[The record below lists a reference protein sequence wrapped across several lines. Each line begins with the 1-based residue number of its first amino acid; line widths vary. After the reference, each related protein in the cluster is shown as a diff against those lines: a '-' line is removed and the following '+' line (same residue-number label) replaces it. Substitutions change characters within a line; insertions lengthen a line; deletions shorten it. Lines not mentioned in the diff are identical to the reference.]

1 MAVEQVTY
9 KNIDRGTRNMIM
21 AGLAIAM
28 LASCFDST
36 IVGTIG
42 FEIAKDLGGMGLY
55 AWMATAYL
63 LWTW

>member
-42 FEIAKDLGGMGLY
+42 FEIAKDPAGWGSTHGWPRHTCY
-55 AWMATAYL
+55 AKR
-63 LWTW
+63 